1 MDREADV
8 ELLLAEIFEKVITE
22 NYPEVQVKKT
32 KETLQKRLIEKRY
45 DVQDKAIIEL
55 ILRDENKILE
65 SSFLDTIENRLMTQN
80 LKENSTEFLKS
91 KEGEDK
97 LIETFILVL
106 ENLIDY
112 FYNNLLNN
120 KLFTT

>member
-1 MDREADV
+1 MNREADV

>member
-1 MDREADV
+1 
-8 ELLLAEIFEKVITE
+8 
-22 NYPEVQVKKT
+22 
-32 KETLQKRLIEKRY
+32 
-45 DVQDKAIIEL
+45 
-55 ILRDENKILE
+55 
-65 SSFLDTIENRLMTQN
+65 MTQN

>member
-1 MDREADV
+1 MDREAEV
-8 ELLLAEIFEKVITE
+8 ELLLTEVFEKVITE
-22 NYPEVQVKKT
+22 NYPEVRVEKT

-65 SSFLDTIENRLMTQN
+65 ISFLDTIENRLMTQN
-80 LKENSTEFLKS
+80 LKEHGTEFLKS
-91 KEGEDK
+91 KEGEDR
-97 LIETFILVL
+97 LIEMFIFVL

>member
-112 FYNNLLNN
+112 LYNNLLNN

>member
-8 ELLLAEIFEKVITE
+8 ELLLTEVFERVITE
-22 NYPEVQVKKT
+22 NYPEVRIEKT
-32 KETLQKRLIEKRY
+32 KEILQKRLIEKRY

-65 SSFLDTIENRLMTQN
+65 SSFLDTIENRLMTQD
-80 LKENSTEFLKS
+80 LKEHGTEFLKS
-91 KEGEDK
+91 KEGEDR
-97 LIETFILVL
+97 LIEMFIFVL

>member
-1 MDREADV
+1 MDREAEV
-8 ELLLAEIFEKVITE
+8 ELLLTEVFEKVITE
-22 NYPEVQVKKT
+22 NYPEVRVEKT

-65 SSFLDTIENRLMTQN
+65 SSFLDTIENRLMTQD
-80 LKENSTEFLKS
+80 LKEHGTEFLKS
-91 KEGEDK
+91 KEGEDR
-97 LIETFILVL
+97 LIEMFIFVL

>member
-8 ELLLAEIFEKVITE
+8 ELLLTEVFEKVITE
-22 NYPEVQVKKT
+22 NYPEVRIEKT

-65 SSFLDTIENRLMTQN
+65 SSFLDTIENRLMTQD
-80 LKENSTEFLKS
+80 LKEHGTEFLKS
-91 KEGEDK
+91 KEGEDR
-97 LIETFILVL
+97 LIDTFILVL